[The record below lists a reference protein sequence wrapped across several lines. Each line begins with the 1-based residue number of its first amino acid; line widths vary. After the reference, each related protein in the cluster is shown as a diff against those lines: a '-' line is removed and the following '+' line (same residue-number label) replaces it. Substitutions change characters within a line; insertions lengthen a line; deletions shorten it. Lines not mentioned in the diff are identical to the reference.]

1 MIQIALNLGIV
12 PIDWPRNNGA
22 NRMVRAKCLRKS
34 LTLGYRIP
42 ISLY

>member
-22 NRMVRAKCLRKS
+22 KSIVRKPNAGES
-34 LTLGYRIP
+34 H
-42 ISLY
+42 

>member
-22 NRMVRAKCLRKS
+22 KRTVRKPSA
-34 LTLGYRIP
+34 
-42 ISLY
+42 